1 MESSL
6 SLARRQVLELLS
18 AALHDRVVD
27 TDLFADMTADDW
39 KAVEQLA
46 QEQSILGLVANRILS
61 LPQELLPE
69 RQHRLELALS
79 EELITRH
86 YKAHTKA
93 LQVIYQEYEDRGL
106 YPVVLKGLTM
116 SQLYPQPH
124 LRSLGDLDLFLP
136 LPGSYQSANDWARTS
151 GYPMEEAAL
160 YEQAYRRGKM
170 VIENHLYLT
179 YFGIPKYDK
188 ALSNIIEGITA
199 RNAWDDCLI
208 EGKSYRVLPLE
219 LNAVYT
225 FHHILHHF
233 SYLGIG
239 LRQICDWVLLMQGHS
254 KQMDAALVEDYAR
267 QLDLMRPMQ
276 LFALM
281 AIRHLGVSADAFPFD
296 IPQDANSQ
304 RLADL
309 IIDDTFRGGNFGFE
323 HFSGRSFSNKW
334 SRRWFMFRQTTL
346 RSLRVAEVSPE
357 HIRLIPLIAIA
368 NRIKLLFKH

>member
-1 MESSL
+1 M
-6 SLARRQVLELLS
+6 LA
-18 AALHDRVVD
+18 A
-27 TDLFADMTADDW
+27 DW

-61 LPQELLPE
+61 LPKELLPE
-69 RQHRLELALS
+69 RQHRLELALT

-86 YKAHTKA
+86 YKAYNKA
-93 LQVIYQEYEDRGL
+93 LKVIYQEYEDRGL
-106 YPVVLKGLTM
+106 YPVMLKGLTM
-116 SQLYPQPH
+116 SQLYPQPQ

-136 LPGSYQSANDWARTS
+136 QAGAYQRANDWVRSS
-151 GYPMEEAAL
+151 GYPMEEPAL

-170 VIENHLYLT
+170 LVENHLYLT
-179 YFGIPKYDK
+179 YFGIPKYDR
-188 ALSNIIEGITA
+188 ALSSIVDTITAQDGWDYNTIEGT
-199 RNAWDDCLI
+199 N
-208 EGKSYRVLPLE
+208 YRVLPLE

-239 LRQICDWVLLMQGHS
+239 LRQICDWILIMQRHS
-254 KQMDAALVEDYAR
+254 KQMDASLVEDYAR

-281 AIRHLGVSADAFPFD
+281 AVRHLGIAADIFPFSL
-296 IPQDANSQ
+296 PQDKESL

-323 HFSGRSFSNKW
+323 HFAGRSFSNIW
-334 SRRWFMFRQTTL
+334 SRRWFMFRRTTL
-346 RSLRVAEVSPE
+346 RSLRVSEVSPE
-357 HIRLIPLIAIA
+357 HIRMIPVIAIA
-368 NRIKLLFKH
+368 NRIKLLFKR